1 MEQNNELKLFEDK
14 KIRAKWDEEKEK
26 WYFSVVDV
34 VAVLTDNDYQSGR
47 KYWKTLKMRL
57 NKEGSELV
65 TNCYQLKMQSSDGKY
80 YNTDVMDVKKILR
93 LIQSIPSKKAEPF
106 KLWLAQVG
114 KERIDEAYDPEIA
127 INRALDIYRK
137 KGYSEE
143 WINQRLKT
151 IDIRKEFTDELKEKG
166 ISEAKDFAILTNIL
180 TQAWSGHSVK
190 EYKNLKGLKKENLPD
205 NMTNMEL
212 VLNML
217 AETSS
222 TEISKSK
229 KEKGF
234 MEAQDSV
241 IEGGN
246 IARVAREQ
254 LERKTGKKVVSDK
267 NAKEI
272 RKLNSGKEQ
281 FFEITRKNLVCLIF
295 SVILENLPISYKR
308 DIKKAIKILK
318 ENNSKEI
325 FIFGSLVNGNYNE
338 NSDID
343 IAVRGLSQDIFY
355 KVASILLFEL
365 ENEIDFIDLDDEQ
378 NRFSKIL
385 LKIKIEGLL
394 KVG

>member
-1 MEQNNELKLFEDK
+1 MGQDNELKLFEDK
-14 KIRAKWDEEKEK
+14 KIRAKWDDELEK
-26 WYFSVVDV
+26 WYFSVVDIV
-34 VAVLTDNDYQSGR
+34 SALTDNDYQAGR

-65 TNCYQLKMQSSDGKY
+65 TNCYQLKMESSDGKY
-80 YNTDVMDVKKILR
+80 YNTDVMDIKQILR

-166 ISEAKDFAILTNIL
+166 IKDGKDFAILTNIL
-180 TQAWSGHSVK
+180 TQAWSGYSVK
-190 EYKNLKGLKKENLPD
+190 EYKNLKGLKKENLRE

-217 AETSS
+217 AETSA

-229 KEKGF
+229 EQKGF
-234 MEAQDSV
+234 KEAQNSV
-241 IEGGN
+241 IEGGSV
-246 IARVAREQ
+246 ARVAKEQ
-254 LERKTGKKVVSDK
+254 LERKIGKKVISDK

-272 RKLNSGKEQ
+272 RKLNSGEEQ
-281 FFEITRKNLVCLIF
+281 
-295 SVILENLPISYKR
+295 
-308 DIKKAIKILK
+308 
-318 ENNSKEI
+318 
-325 FIFGSLVNGNYNE
+325 
-338 NSDID
+338 
-343 IAVRGLSQDIFY
+343 
-355 KVASILLFEL
+355 
-365 ENEIDFIDLDDEQ
+365 
-378 NRFSKIL
+378 
-385 LKIKIEGLL
+385 
-394 KVG
+394 

>member
-1 MEQNNELKLFEDK
+1 MDQNSELKLFEDK
-14 KIRAKWDEEKEK
+14 KIRAKWDEEKER

-34 VAVLTDNDYQSGR
+34 FAVLTDNDYQAGR

-65 TNCYQLKMQSSDGKY
+65 TNCYQLKMKSVDGKY
-80 YNTDVMDVKKILR
+80 YNTDVMNTEQVLR

-166 ISEAKDFAILTNIL
+166 INEEKDFAILTNIL
-180 TQAWSGHSVK
+180 TQAWSGYSVK
-190 EYKNLKGLKKENLPD
+190 EYKNLKGLKKENLRD

-229 KEKGF
+229 KQKGF
-234 MEAQDSV
+234 KEAEDSV
-241 IEGGN
+241 IKGGN
-246 IARVAREQ
+246 IARIAKEQ
-254 LERKTGKKVVSDK
+254 LERETGKKVVSDK
-267 NAKEI
+267 NAREI
-272 RKLNSGKEQ
+272 RKLN
-281 FFEITRKNLVCLIF
+281 
-295 SVILENLPISYKR
+295 
-308 DIKKAIKILK
+308 
-318 ENNSKEI
+318 
-325 FIFGSLVNGNYNE
+325 FGE
-338 NSDID
+338 
-343 IAVRGLSQDIFY
+343 
-355 KVASILLFEL
+355 E
-365 ENEIDFIDLDDEQ
+365 
-378 NRFSKIL
+378 
-385 LKIKIEGLL
+385 
-394 KVG
+394 